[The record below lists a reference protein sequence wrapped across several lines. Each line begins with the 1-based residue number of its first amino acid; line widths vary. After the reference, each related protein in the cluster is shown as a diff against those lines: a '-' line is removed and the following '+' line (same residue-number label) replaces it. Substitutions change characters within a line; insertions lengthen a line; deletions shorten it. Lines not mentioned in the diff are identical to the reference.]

1 MTDWPNELDQ
11 DSEMFDAWIADE
23 RQPQGL
29 QFTPKVA
36 PSFDGRTSWFAYEE
50 AIDDWL
56 DITTLTPE
64 TWAPILKARLVE
76 EARAYKPLLARE
88 RLRDPHEGVY

>member
-1 MTDWPNELDQ
+1 MREITDLPNEVGQ
-11 DSEMFDAWIADE
+11 DSEMFDAWAADE

-36 PSFDGRTSWFAYEE
+36 PSFDGGASWFAYEE

-56 DITTLTPE
+56 DIATL
-64 TWAPILKARLVE
+64 
-76 EARAYKPLLARE
+76 
-88 RLRDPHEGVY
+88 

>member
-1 MTDWPNELDQ
+1 
-11 DSEMFDAWIADE
+11 MFDAWATDE

-36 PSFDGRTSWFAYEE
+36 PSFDGTTSWFAYEE

-56 DITTLTPE
+56 DITPLTP
-64 TWAPILKARLVE
+64 
-76 EARAYKPLLARE
+76 
-88 RLRDPHEGVY
+88 